1 MISSFAQGHQ
11 WAKQDWKRN
20 SSATFGTSHLSHV
33 TLSWTTVPPE
43 VTHLA
48 VLASVAQGT
57 DTPVGAQAVH
67 TGAPV
72 EAGVGVTLVDLCQ
85 AEGAR
90 EAQGAPAGEGIDA
103 IHTGATIETG
113 AAGEEEQ
120 RKAETNCS

>member
-1 MISSFAQGHQ
+1 MGQAGLR
-11 WAKQDWKRN
+11 RN

-33 TLSWTTVPPE
+33 TLSWTAQTTVPPE

-90 EAQGAPAGEGIDA
+90 EAQGALAGEGIDA
-103 IHTGATIETG
+103 IHTSAPIETG
-113 AAGEEEQ
+113 AAREEEQ
-120 RKAETNCS
+120 RKAETNCN